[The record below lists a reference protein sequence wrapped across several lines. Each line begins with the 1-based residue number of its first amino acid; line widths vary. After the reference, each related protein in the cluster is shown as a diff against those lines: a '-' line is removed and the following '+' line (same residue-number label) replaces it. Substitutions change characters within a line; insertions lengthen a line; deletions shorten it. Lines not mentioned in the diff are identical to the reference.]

1 MPCVLA
7 RRLTP
12 MKVFLSSTYGDL
24 REHRAKAAQAVER
37 LGQHGVRMEVFGA
50 RSGDATGVSRDEID
64 ASDAFLGIYAH
75 RYGYVPVGSSI
86 SITEE
91 EFNFAQERQK
101 PTFCF
106 LVDDEF
112 PWSPKLIE
120 ADPGQSKLNLFKQ
133 RISTTFVRD
142 IFTTPDDLAYKVA
155 SSLGRFLITRKVKE
169 GLESIPAGDRLST
182 QQGRDQV
189 SRRAA
194 RLHKLIRGAR
204 ILLVNDVPSEM
215 QHVIAIL
222 RELGVNV
229 EVVTATEEALSR
241 LHQHAYDVIVSDMR
255 RGTSVDEGLKFL
267 TRMRQDDIH
276 HPTIFT
282 VGGYQPDRGTPPYAF
297 GITDRVDELL
307 NLLFDAIERKRG

>member
-1 MPCVLA
+1 
-7 RRLTP
+7 
-12 MKVFLSSTYGDL
+12 MKVFLSSTYDDL
-24 REHRAKAAQAVER
+24 REHRARAAQAVER

-50 RSGDATGVSRDEID
+50 RPGDATDVSLDEID

-75 RYGYVPVGSSI
+75 RYGYVPAGSPI
-86 SITEE
+86 SITEQ

-101 PTFCF
+101 STFCF

-120 ADPGQSKLNLFKQ
+120 PDPGQSKLKLFKQ
-133 RISTTFVRD
+133 RISTTVVRD
-142 IFTTPDDLAYKVA
+142 TFTTPDDLAYKVA
-155 SSLGRFLITRKVKE
+155 ASLGRFLITRKVKQ
-169 GLESIPAGDRLST
+169 GLESIPAGDRVSS

-194 RLHKLIRGAR
+194 RLQTLIRGAR

-222 RELGVNV
+222 CELGVEV

-241 LHQHAYDVIVSDMR
+241 LNQHGYDVIVSDML
-255 RGTSVDEGLKFL
+255 RGTSEDEGLKFL
-267 TRMRQDDIH
+267 TRMRQNRIH
-276 HPTIFT
+276 CPIIFT
-282 VGGYQPDRGTPPYAF
+282 VGRYQSDRGTPPYAF
-297 GITDRVDELL
+297 GITNRVDELL
-307 NLLFDAIERKRG
+307 NLLFDAIERERG